1 MKEFNN
7 FYNKKLFGGPKKKAK
22 SSNRFKKDIMQLP
35 SLKATVNKDN
45 KFFINGYPEII
56 NQNAIKKKNLS
67 QFHYQM
73 PKSHKPY
80 SGNPLKFHNKKDLNK
95 ANVLKNYHPER
106 EIFTANPYL
115 AGYNGKKKDFYRKNN
130 NINELYNK
138 FIIYPHNT
146 NNILKNKKDN
156 FTKKIVQNDNFNKN
170 IKNNDNNIIVYDQSY
185 NKQFTFSNPAILNS
199 ENKKNKLRSQKQ
211 NNANKIIIIANNK
224 SNELTFKN
232 NNIINNINLNNNSV
246 EVDNNKAF
254 MSEKESNNRDN
265 DEKNSNSNNNELH
278 LDLCFISYSYSE
290 EPNLEHRKEM
300 EDFHYIKALLNK
312 KLSCSYFGLFDGH
325 SGKEVGIYLM
335 ENLHKIISQEIKN
348 NNLDNLDNLKDII
361 KNSFEKIDKEI
372 NSQNF
377 KNETGST
384 GTILLLYKDNNS
396 TTGKSLLCANV
407 GDSKAYLISKKE
419 VKLIT
424 KDHKCCDANE
434 VKRIRDAGGIVFRER
449 VFGTLMLTRS
459 FGDKEMKKYG
469 VLSTP
474 DIFCHNIE
482 EDDLFVVMASDGVW
496 DVVEEDEIFKFA
508 QDKISSSDFSKKITE
523 LAKERETH
531 DNISCIVVKLNKN
544 N

>member
-1 MKEFNN
+1 
-7 FYNKKLFGGPKKKAK
+7 
-22 SSNRFKKDIMQLP
+22 
-35 SLKATVNKDN
+35 
-45 KFFINGYPEII
+45 
-56 NQNAIKKKNLS
+56 
-67 QFHYQM
+67 
-73 PKSHKPY
+73 
-80 SGNPLKFHNKKDLNK
+80 
-95 ANVLKNYHPER
+95 
-106 EIFTANPYL
+106 
-115 AGYNGKKKDFYRKNN
+115 
-130 NINELYNK
+130 
-138 FIIYPHNT
+138 
-146 NNILKNKKDN
+146 
-156 FTKKIVQNDNFNKN
+156 
-170 IKNNDNNIIVYDQSY
+170 
-185 NKQFTFSNPAILNS
+185 
-199 ENKKNKLRSQKQ
+199 
-211 NNANKIIIIANNK
+211 
-224 SNELTFKN
+224 
-232 NNIINNINLNNNSV
+232 
-246 EVDNNKAF
+246 
-254 MSEKESNNRDN
+254 
-265 DEKNSNSNNNELH
+265 
-278 LDLCFISYSYSE
+278 
-290 EPNLEHRKEM
+290 M

-312 KLSCSYFGLFDGH
+312 KLNCSYFGLFDGH
-325 SGKEVGIYLM
+325 CGKEVGIYLM

-348 NNLDNLDNLKDII
+348 NNIDILDNLKDII

-384 GTILLLYKDNNS
+384 GTILLLYKDNS
-396 TTGKSLLCANV
+396 SKTGKSLLCANV

-434 VKRIRDAGGIVFRER
+434 VKRIRDTGGIVFRER

-482 EDDLFVVMASDGVW
+482 EDDLFVVIASDGVW

-508 QDKISSSDFSKKITE
+508 QDKISSNDFSKKITE